1 MGDSQGLASQLL
13 SMPEREKTG
22 SDIASRYEF
31 QTFWGLALLF
41 QHHGSAANYAIVFE
55 FHDDVALFD
64 DPVSP
69 LKVRF
74 YQVKSKA
81 TVGGWTLESL
91 IGRKK
96 SISKKTKDEL
106 VKPSHIDK
114 MYVNIEKFDPN
125 VLSVE
130 FVSNQHCHFN
140 ATASNF
146 SFQACGQAE
155 FQKIVKSVQEVYPG
169 ATEAQIGLLGFRKTD
184 LSLPDAVSHIK
195 GKLHQFICDQIGAVT
210 FNLETLYKAI
220 IDDCRR
226 KAAFTGAYADFAEV
240 VRHKGVTKDDVQT
253 WLNTIVH
260 DQRAPDWIAIM
271 PLLTGYTF
279 LENRRI
285 GQQYDIIRSAVLNPG
300 DAALFRVRTAIRKA
314 IAELDPNTPEDLCQ
328 IIDTICA
335 SCQDVAQK
343 YLAPYSPDKLK
354 AMIAYELH
362 TND

>member
-1 MGDSQGLASQLL
+1 MGDTQGLASQLL
-13 SMPEREKTG
+13 GTPEREKTG

-41 QHHGSAANYAIVFE
+41 QHHGTATNYAIVFE

-64 DPVSP
+64 DPISP
-69 LKVRF
+69 LNVRF

-81 TVGGWTLESL
+81 TAGGWPLQKL
-91 IGRKK
+91 IERKK
-96 SISKKTKDEL
+96 AISKKTKSEL
-106 VKPSHIDK
+106 VKPSYIDK
-114 MYVNIEKFDPN
+114 MYDNIAKFYPN

-130 FVSNQHCHFN
+130 FVSNQHCSFN

-155 FQKIVKSVQEVYPG
+155 FQKIVKSVQVAYPG
-169 ATEAQIGLLGFRKTD
+169 ATEAQVGLLGYRKTD

-210 FNLETLYKAI
+210 FNLETVYKAI
-220 IDDCRR
+220 IDECRR
-226 KAAFTGAYADFAEV
+226 KAAFTGAYGNFLEV
-240 VRHKGVTKDDVQT
+240 VRHKGITKEDVQT
-253 WLNTIVH
+253 WLDTIAL
-260 DQRAPDWIAIM
+260 DQRAPDWIAIA
-271 PLLTGYTF
+271 PSLTGYTY

-285 GQQYDIIRSAVLNPG
+285 GQQYEVVRSALLNPG

-314 IAELDPNTPEDLCQ
+314 ITEFDPNAPDDLCQ
-328 IIDTICA
+328 VIDKVCG
-335 SCQDVAQK
+335 SCQEVAQK
-343 YLAPYSPDKLK
+343 YLAPYSSEKLK
-354 AMIAYELH
+354 AMIVYELH